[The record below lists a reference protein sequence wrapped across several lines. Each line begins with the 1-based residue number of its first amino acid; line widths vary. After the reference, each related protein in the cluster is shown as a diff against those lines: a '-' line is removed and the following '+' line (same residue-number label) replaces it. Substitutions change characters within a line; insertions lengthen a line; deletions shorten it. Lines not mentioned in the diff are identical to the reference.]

1 MNFRA
6 KNNNFPVCI
15 ICGKYLNFRAKNN
28 ISVNILNWGKY
39 KFFEW
44 FSNTVNL
51 DNGFKE
57 GQFFIQTS
65 ITSTCGRSVWITG
78 SNASKQAWNRDQ
90 ADLTSS
96 STFDGNIYYI
106 KRQLFYKTQIKFRKN
121 IKKVALLKNTFLR
134 SCRSGKANYFECIE
148 RNQSRN

>member
-1 MNFRA
+1 M
-6 KNNNFPVCI
+6 
-15 ICGKYLNFRAKNN
+15 
-28 ISVNILNWGKY
+28 
-39 KFFEW
+39 
-44 FSNTVNL
+44 NL

-148 RNQSRN
+148 RNQSQKKNPEFFTSKWNVFWTFSYFLQKESQTVGIFRTAFLMCQINWYIGWRH